1 MDNNVIMGHHLS
13 HGGPE
18 IPHQSGGYAAPLT
31 VMTLKGHT
39 MLTLMDAFAQ
49 TVEEARQR
57 LIRAEGGRNISHRE
71 LARRAGVN
79 HRTLSYNL
87 NPDRPAT
94 GRRIDRDL
102 IAALA
107 RVLPVSEEDLVR
119 AAQVAAGYQVREP
132 DFPDL
137 GSAVTRYLNDGDV
150 PESEKRRL
158 RARLADILADEMR
171 KAAENRNGQ

>member
-1 MDNNVIMGHHLS
+1 
-13 HGGPE
+13 
-18 IPHQSGGYAAPLT
+18 
-31 VMTLKGHT
+31 

-49 TVEEARQR
+49 AVEDARQR

-94 GRRIDRDL
+94 GRRIDREL

-107 RVLPVSEEDLVR
+107 RVLQPFTTEEELVR

-132 DFPDL
+132 EFPDL
-137 GSAVTRYLNDGDV
+137 GSAVTRYLNDDDV

-158 RARLADILADEMR
+158 RARLADVLADEMR

>member
-1 MDNNVIMGHHLS
+1 MS
-13 HGGPE
+13 
-18 IPHQSGGYAAPLT
+18 SA
-31 VMTLKGHT
+31 VMTLKGNT

-49 TVEEARQR
+49 AVEDARQK

-107 RVLPVSEEDLVR
+107 RVLPISEDDLMR

-137 GSAVTRYLNDGDV
+137 GAAVTRFLDDRDV

-158 RARLADILADEMR
+158 RARLADILAEEMR
-171 KAAENRNGQ
+171 KAAEARNGQ

>member
-1 MDNNVIMGHHLS
+1 
-13 HGGPE
+13 
-18 IPHQSGGYAAPLT
+18 
-31 VMTLKGHT
+31 MTLKGHN
-39 MLTLMDAFAQ
+39 MLILMDAFAQ
-49 TVEEARQR
+49 AVEDARQR

-87 NPDRPAT
+87 NPDRPTA
-94 GRRIDRDL
+94 GRRIDPAL
-102 IAALA
+102 ITALA
-107 RVLPVSEEDLVR
+107 RVLPISEEDLVR

-137 GSAVTRYLNDGDV
+137 GSAVTRFLDDSDV

-158 RARLADILADEMR
+158 RARLADILAEEMR
-171 KAAENRNGQ
+171 KAVENRNGQ

>member
-1 MDNNVIMGHHLS
+1 
-13 HGGPE
+13 
-18 IPHQSGGYAAPLT
+18 
-31 VMTLKGHT
+31 
-39 MLTLMDAFAQ
+39 MLALMDAFAQ
-49 TVEEARQR
+49 AVEDARQR

-87 NPDRPAT
+87 NPDRPAG
-94 GRRIDRDL
+94 GRRIDRGL
-102 IAALA
+102 ISALA
-107 RVLPVSEEDLVR
+107 RVLPISEEDLVR
-119 AAQVAAGYQVREP
+119 AAQVAAGYQVREE
-132 DFPDL
+132 FQDL
-137 GSAVTRYLNDGDV
+137 GSAVTRFLDDRHV